1 METSEDIPQTR
12 ETLDIEMRPISREE
26 PLATPPSIQDEQ
38 TGPSNNVRIMTPPG
52 SVHEQIQTVWNPY
65 KNRVRFLACCLMAF
79 GNGLNDSAAGAL
91 IASIERSGP

>member
-38 TGPSNNVRIMTPPG
+38 
-52 SVHEQIQTVWNPY
+52 
-65 KNRVRFLACCLMAF
+65 
-79 GNGLNDSAAGAL
+79 AAV
-91 IASIERSGP
+91 E